1 MNLFDAI
8 FTHDP
13 SSPAILFGRR
23 KITYG
28 ELRAETLKMA
38 QVIRSPGIEHGERV
52 ALLLNDTPEFVEAF
66 IATCSLGAIAVPIN
80 LALHVEEQC
89 SILHNSGASLALI
102 EADTRHDLLTHAPE
116 KLQSLKNV
124 VRAQSLGELKE
135 QQAGN
140 DFTFPEPADDEAAF
154 ILYTSG
160 STGEPKGAVHS
171 QADIF
176 YTNQTYCRE
185 VLRLTTKDRL
195 FSSSR
200 LPFA

>member
-13 SSPAILFGRR
+13 SAPAIFFGRR

-28 ELRAETLKMA
+28 ELRAGTLKMA
-38 QVIRSPGIEHGERV
+38 QVIRSLGVEPGDRV
-52 ALLLNDTPEFVEAF
+52 ALLLNDSPEFIEAF

-80 LALHVEEQC
+80 MALRVEEQC
-89 SILHNSGASLALI
+89 SILHNSGASVAFM

-116 KLQSLKNV
+116 KLQSLKNTV
-124 VRAQSLGELKE
+124 SAQSLKGLME
-135 QQAGN
+135 QQPVEELR
-140 DFTFPEPADDEAAF
+140 FPEPADDQPAF

-176 YTNQTYCRE
+176 Y
-185 VLRLTTKDRL
+185 
-195 FSSSR
+195 
-200 LPFA
+200 